1 MLRRMSPSTPTE
13 RIVPSRERWL
23 YGGSALVAIIYGL
36 FCRYFF
42 GLGRADGSQARVENV
57 FAVMSVAFIFL
68 VPFAIGFLATYLA
81 RERSLVRALFFPN
94 APALMALFF
103 ALMLAWE
110 GFICIFLW
118 LPLFMVMS
126 SLGGFVGYL
135 VVRFWKD
142 KSSRAVAGIVV
153 LLPFGASF
161 PESRFE
167 APKQIRNV
175 ETTIAIAAPP
185 EAVWREI
192 VSVPTI
198 GESEHAFAW
207 SHLIG
212 FPRPIAAESSGTGVG
227 SVREASFERGVVFHE
242 KVTEFVPNERLSF
255 TIHADKNQIPAK
267 ALDEHVTVGGP
278 FFDVLSG
285 TYEVQRDGEGV
296 LLHLSSEHR
305 LSTRFNFYASS
316 WTDFIMRDTQ
326 AYILHIVKER
336 AEAKQPR
343 NQD

>member
-1 MLRRMSPSTPTE
+1 MLRPMSPSTPE
-13 RIVPSRERWL
+13 AKSVPSNERWL
-23 YGGSALVAIIYGL
+23 YGGSALIAILYGL

-42 GLGRADGSQARVENV
+42 GLDSGDEARFENA
-57 FAVMSVAFIFL
+57 FAVMSVAFIFF

-94 APALMALFF
+94 APALTSLFF
-103 ALMLAWE
+103 ALLLAWE
-110 GFICIFLW
+110 GVICILLW

-142 KSSRAVAGIVV
+142 KSGRAAVGIVV

-161 PESRFE
+161 PESRIE
-167 APKQIRNV
+167 APQQVRRV
-175 ETTIAIAAPP
+175 ETTIAIAGPP
-185 EAVWREI
+185 EVVWNEI
-192 VSVPTI
+192 VRVPAI
-198 GESEHAFAW
+198 GEDEHSFAW

-285 TYEVQRDGEGV
+285 TYEIQKDGGGV
-296 LLHLSSEHR
+296 VLHLSSEHR
-305 LSTRFNFYASS
+305 LSTRFNFYASA

-326 AYILHIVKER
+326 AYILRIVKKR
-336 AEAKQPR
+336 AETKRAR
-343 NQD
+343 